1 MSAFT
6 HCSETVT
13 SSLKTL
19 IIWNQGHLVF
29 SPRRPSRHWQW
40 PHSSLTF
47 TSNIINSCPC
57 LYAILVIPLGR
68 SSLLKEPFVLL
79 CSIREHPGCQS
90 GGHIWLTAPAGNSA
104 GTEHSP
110 LCFGKHRR
118 QLRSHSDTVLL
129 LDSSEMGVGVCF
141 IQQTLVQSVLE
152 FFKSI
157 HIGWCNGHSWHFNSK
172 YCFYKAKL
180 PQRYW
185 MLCLV

>member
-29 SPRRPSRHWQW
+29 SPRRPSCHRQW
-40 PHSSLTF
+40 PYSSLTF
-47 TSNIINSCPC
+47 TSNIINACPC

-68 SSLLKEPFVLL
+68 SLPLKEPFVLL

-90 GGHIWLTAPAGNSA
+90 GGRIWLTAPAGNSA
-104 GTEHSP
+104 GAEHSQ

-118 QLRSHSDTVLL
+118 QLRSHSDIILL

-141 IQQTLVQSVLE
+141 IQQTLVRSVLE
-152 FFKSI
+152 FFKSVY
-157 HIGWCNGHSWHFNSK
+157 IGWCNGHFGILIVDIVSIKQNS
-172 YCFYKAKL
+172 

>member
-19 IIWNQGHLVF
+19 IIWNQGHRVF

-47 TSNIINSCPC
+47 TSNIINACPC

-110 LCFGKHRR
+110 LCFGKEAAQKSFWHCTSAWLIGDGSRG
-118 QLRSHSDTVLL
+118 VLYTANTGTECPRIL
-129 LDSSEMGVGVCF
+129 QVYPHWVM
-141 IQQTLVQSVLE
+141 
-152 FFKSI
+152 
-157 HIGWCNGHSWHFNSK
+157 
-172 YCFYKAKL
+172 
-180 PQRYW
+180 
-185 MLCLV
+185 